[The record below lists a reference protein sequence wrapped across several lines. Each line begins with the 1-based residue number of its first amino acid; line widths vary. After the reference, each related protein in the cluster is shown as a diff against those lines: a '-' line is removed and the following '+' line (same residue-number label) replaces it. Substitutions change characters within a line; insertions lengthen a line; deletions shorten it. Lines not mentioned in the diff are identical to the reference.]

1 MAAKDYVYGVKGPAR
16 VANQYKWTALKAKIK
31 KIIKEELGKSLE
43 EQKMSI
49 AGIDQA
55 VARRKAEKERQ
66 AGGKP
71 EPSWMK
77 DLDAV
82 QKGRKDKE
90 AAEKAKASAA
100 GKSKRRRT
108 PKSSDTAMMQAK
120 VNLAIAGAKKAG
132 KEVPEPLA
140 IDGRTG
146 PKTRAAI
153 KALRALEPTR
163 ATISQI
169 ISKYAKAVIGDAD
182 ITKAAA
188 KLAVDAELKT
198 NPSIAALDSAL
209 KGMLPAE
216 SGVASGPGP
225 AKEGV
230 NRALTAIK
238 EAAQLSLK
246 TGKVVPI
253 RVDPVSEGVG
263 DVMKKIGSAAKVGAA
278 AVTDVGDFVSSVRK
292 FLEDHRDLI
301 DPLMDALKDIKDG
314 EDGEGAPESD
324 IPPPPAGPAGIPA

>member
-1 MAAKDYVYGVKGPAR
+1 MAAKDYVYGVKGPSR
-16 VANQYKWTALKAKIK
+16 VANQYKWTAIKMKIK
-31 KIIKEELGKSLE
+31 KIIKEELQKALE
-43 EQKMSI
+43 EQMS
-49 AGIDQA
+49 GEERFQRQA
-55 VARRKAEKERQ
+55 AARSQAQREKEARL
-66 AGGKP
+66 AKP

-77 DLDAV
+77 DLPAV
-82 QKGRKDKE
+82 QKGIDDKE

-146 PKTRAAI
+146 PKTRGAI

-198 NPSIAALDSAL
+198 NPSIAALDNAL

-216 SGVASGPGP
+216 SGVASGAGP
-225 AKEGV
+225 DKLV
-230 NRALTAIK
+230 K
-238 EAAQLSLK
+238 EAFKRFLK
-246 TGKVVPI
+246 P
-253 RVDPVSEGVG
+253 
-263 DVMKKIGSAAKVGAA
+263 
-278 AVTDVGDFVSSVRK
+278 
-292 FLEDHRDLI
+292 
-301 DPLMDALKDIKDG
+301 
-314 EDGEGAPESD
+314 
-324 IPPPPAGPAGIPA
+324 